1 MINPKIR
8 TIAIVM
14 LFLIKTGSHL
24 IYAQGTVG
32 INTTEPEGVLDVVS
46 SNSAIILPRN
56 TNPTTNV
63 PLPKAGMI
71 IYNSTNKY
79 VQYFDGTAW
88 VNPQLEPWMVSGTTN
103 KADSNTENI
112 YQIGNVGIGTNIPTN
127 KLHISDLNNPIR
139 IQGLSSGVTS
149 DSLVS
154 IDASGIV
161 KRRSVYS
168 LRKDI
173 VAPPTVGETPFKGMI
188 RFNTTANTLEYYEGT
203 TWVNPQ
209 LEPWMVS
216 GTTNKADLNTQNIY
230 QIGNVGV
237 GTNIPTNKLHIS
249 DLNNPIRIQGL
260 SSGVTSDS
268 LVSIDA
274 SGIVKRRSVYSLR
287 KDIVAPPTVGETP
300 FKGMIRFNTTTN
312 TLEYYDGTTWQTIA
326 SNSFGGKN
334 EGVVRIDGS
343 NGNTSDKPVIAF
355 TNPEL
360 GFYKYIN
367 YTTPLARPFAFWPE
381 NITPPITDAN
391 IVSTY
396 NSNTTFVENS
406 IIGQVHTWRINATFA
421 DKPSGTGGFITIR
434 FTNPISG
441 FVLQQYVPC
450 QTNTTNANFTVNF
463 ITVADQASLPP
474 PLGTGSGYNILI
486 TTDVRLTIT
495 IQSITRVSAYKD

>member
-1 MINPKIR
+1 MCHITKFYKMAHLKTRLIVII
-8 TIAIVM
+8 TI
-14 LFLIKTGSHL
+14 FLIITNDNIAYS
-24 IYAQGTVG
+24 QGTVG
-32 INTTEPEGVLDVVS
+32 INTTTPEGVLDVVS

-56 TNPTTNV
+56 SNPATNV
-63 PLPKAGMI
+63 VLPKAGMI

-79 VQYFDGTAW
+79 IQYFDGTVW
-88 VNPQLEPWMVSGTTN
+88 KNPQLEPWMVSGTSTQ
-103 KADSNTENI
+103 AELNTQNI
-112 YQIGNVGIGTNIPTN
+112 YQTGNVGIGINIPTN
-127 KLHISDLNNPIR
+127 KLHISDLNNPVR

-154 IDASGIV
+154 IDANGIV

-173 VAPPTVGETPFKGMI
+173 VAPPT
-188 RFNTTANTLEYYEGT
+188 A
-203 TWVNPQ
+203 
-209 LEPWMVS
+209 
-216 GTTNKADLNTQNIY
+216 
-230 QIGNVGV
+230 
-237 GTNIPTNKLHIS
+237 
-249 DLNNPIRIQGL
+249 
-260 SSGVTSDS
+260 
-268 LVSIDA
+268 
-274 SGIVKRRSVYSLR
+274 
-287 KDIVAPPTVGETP
+287 GETP

-312 TLEYYDGTTWQTIA
+312 TLEYYDGTIWEAIA
-326 SNSFGGKN
+326 SNSFGGRN

-343 NGNTSDKPVIAF
+343 NGNTNDKPVIAF
-355 TNPEL
+355 TNADL
-360 GFYKYIN
+360 NIYKYIN

-391 IVSTY
+391 IVRTY

-441 FVLQQYVPC
+441 FILQQYVPC
-450 QTNTTNANFTVNF
+450 QTNTTSANFTVNF
-463 ITVADQASLPP
+463 ITVADQASLPA